1 MATTYGFLPPPAA
14 PQLYT
19 SVIPQEDLQRGE
31 DIRKKIEDKTNEI
44 IGQRYK
50 EVGTPDQ
57 INKYQLQG
65 RATEAANYLSSLP
78 IADKE
83 QLANSGGV
91 DPWATA
97 RSTWTGVTQNAQ
109 EDYVKAINEA
119 RQPSSTTS
127 STTQAVSPITRLF
140 NKRTGQHLYSSN
152 VAAEDTKNPD
162 WSVEG
167 PAFNMLG
174 AGDTTAGA
182 SDVTRLR
189 GQSGDY
195 LLSSDPEEIKAAQSQ
210 GYTSEGVLGKAF
222 KSAGQ
227 GTKQVQRYR
236 NINTGEHFYTTSP
249 ETEHPDFSKYYAR
262 EAGGDFWVPDSSSS
276 TPASNT
282 ASSSSS
288 TQTPFKLPSTAS
300 EDQQKYLDA
309 LAKKQNTTQSTT
321 V

>member
-1 MATTYGFLPPPAA
+1 MATTYGLLPPPA
-14 PQLYT
+14 PTQLYLST
-19 SVIPQEDLQRGE
+19 ISNADIQHGE
-31 DIRKKIEDKTNEI
+31 DIRKEIEDKTNKI
-44 IGQRYK
+44 IEQRYK
-50 EVGTPDQ
+50 EVGTPEQ

-91 DPWATA
+91 DPWAA
-97 RSTWTGVTQNAQ
+97 SRATWAGAAQNAQ
-109 EDYVKAINEA
+109 EDYVKAVNA
-119 RQPSSTTS
+119 TRQPTS
-127 STTQAVSPITRLF
+127 STTQSTSPITRLF

-152 VAAEDTKNPD
+152 LSAEDTKNPD
-162 WSVEG
+162 WNVEG
-167 PAFNMLG
+167 TAFNMLG

-182 SDVTRLR
+182 ADVTRLR
-189 GQSGDY
+189 GKSGDY
-195 LLSSDPEEIKAAQSQ
+195 LLSSDPEEIKSAQNQ

-249 ETEHPDFSKYYAR
+249 ETEHSDFSKYYER
-262 EAGGDFWVPDSSSS
+262 EAGGDFWVPESSSS
-276 TPASNT
+276 TTASGTN
-282 ASSSSS
+282 SSSSS
-288 TQTPFKLPSTAS
+288 TQTPFKLSSTAS

-309 LAKKQNTTQSTT
+309 LAKKQNTP
-321 V
+321 

>member
-1 MATTYGFLPPPAA
+1 MATTYGFAPPQPP
-14 PQLYT
+14 PQLYIST
-19 SVIPQEDLQRGE
+19 ISNEDLQRGE

-57 INKYQLQG
+57 LNKYQLQG

-91 DPWATA
+91 DPWATSRA
-97 RSTWTGVTQNAQ
+97 TWTGVAQNAQ
-109 EDYVKAINEA
+109 EDYVKAVNAA
-119 RQPSSTTS
+119 RQPASTSTPSSTTQ
-127 STTQAVSPITRLF
+127 STSPITRLF
-140 NKRTGQHLYSSN
+140 NKKTGQHLYSSN
-152 VAAEDTKNPD
+152 LSAEDTKNPD
-162 WSVEG
+162 WNVEG
-167 PAFNMLG
+167 TAFNMLG

-182 SDVTRLR
+182 ADVTRLR

-195 LLSSDPEEIKAAQSQ
+195 LLSSDPEEIKSAQSQ
-210 GYTSEGVLGKAF
+210 GYTAEGVLGKAF

-249 ETEHPDFSKYYAR
+249 ETENPDFSKYYAR

-276 TPASNT
+276 TT
-282 ASSSSS
+282 ASSSS
-288 TQTPFKLPSTAS
+288 TQTPFKLSSTAS

-309 LAKKQNTTQSTT
+309 LAKKQNTPQSTT

>member
-1 MATTYGFLPPPAA
+1 MATTYGFLPPQAA
-14 PQLYT
+14 PQLYI
-19 SVIPQEDLQRGE
+19 SEIPQYDLQRGE

-174 AGDTTAGA
+174 TGDTTAGA
-182 SDVTRLR
+182 TDVTRLR

-195 LLSSDPEEIKAAQSQ
+195 LLSADPEEIKAAQSQ
-210 GYTSEGVLGKAF
+210 GYTAEGVLGKAF
-222 KSAGQ
+222 KTAGK
-227 GTKQVQRYR
+227 GTKQIQRYR
-236 NINTGEHFYTTSP
+236 NVNTGEHFYTASP

-262 EAGGDFWVPDSSSS
+262 EAGGDFWVPDSSSF
-276 TPASNT
+276 TPASST

>member
-1 MATTYGFLPPPAA
+1 MATTYGLLPPPA
-14 PQLYT
+14 PTQLYLST
-19 SVIPQEDLQRGE
+19 ISNADIQHGE
-31 DIRKKIEDKTNEI
+31 DIRKEIEDKTNKI
-44 IGQRYK
+44 IEQRYK
-50 EVGTPDQ
+50 EVGTPEQ

-91 DPWATA
+91 DPWAA
-97 RSTWTGVTQNAQ
+97 SRATWAGAAQNAQ
-109 EDYVKAINEA
+109 EDYVKAVNA
-119 RQPSSTTS
+119 TRQPTSTSTPSSTTQ
-127 STTQAVSPITRLF
+127 STSPITRLF

-152 VAAEDTKNPD
+152 LSAEDTKNPD
-162 WSVEG
+162 WNVEG
-167 PAFNMLG
+167 TVFNMLG

-182 SDVTRLR
+182 ADVTRLR
-189 GQSGDY
+189 GKSGDY
-195 LLSSDPEEIKAAQSQ
+195 LLSSDPEEIKSAQNQ

-249 ETEHPDFSKYYAR
+249 ETEHSDFSKYYER
-262 EAGGDFWVPDSSSS
+262 EAGGDFWVPESSSS
-276 TPASNT
+276 TTASNT
-282 ASSSSS
+282 NSSSSS
-288 TQTPFKLPSTAS
+288 TQTPFKLSSTAS

-309 LAKKQNTTQSTT
+309 LAKKQNTP
-321 V
+321 

>member
-1 MATTYGFLPPPAA
+1 MATTYGFLPPQA
-14 PQLYT
+14 PSQLYI
-19 SVIPQEDLQRGE
+19 SEIPQYDLQRGE

>member
-1 MATTYGFLPPPAA
+1 MATTYGFAPPQSPS
-14 PQLYT
+14 QLYIST
-19 SVIPQEDLQRGE
+19 ISNEDLQRGE

-57 INKYQLQG
+57 LNKYQLQG

-91 DPWATA
+91 DPWATSRA
-97 RSTWTGVTQNAQ
+97 TWTGVAQNAQ
-109 EDYVKAINEA
+109 EDYVKAVNA
-119 RQPSSTTS
+119 AQQPASTSTPSSTTQ
-127 STTQAVSPITRLF
+127 STSPITRLF
-140 NKRTGQHLYSSN
+140 NKKTGQHLYSSN
-152 VAAEDTKNPD
+152 LSAEDTKNPD
-162 WSVEG
+162 WNVEG
-167 PAFNMLG
+167 TAFNMLG

-182 SDVTRLR
+182 ADVTRLR

-195 LLSSDPEEIKAAQSQ
+195 LLSSDPEEIKSAQSQ
-210 GYTSEGVLGKAF
+210 GYTAEGVLGKAF

-249 ETEHPDFSKYYAR
+249 ETENPDFSKYYAR

-276 TPASNT
+276 TT
-282 ASSSSS
+282 ASSSS
-288 TQTPFKLPSTAS
+288 TQTPFKLSSTAS

-309 LAKKQNTTQSTT
+309 LAKKQNTPQSTT